1 MWKDYCKGVLN
12 SENSAN
18 ESAEFVEHSI
28 DSKENCLGPEM
39 AMCSVVS
46 LTSLLQ
52 KLPLNK
58 APGPILFLQ
67 STCCMQVNLY
77 TFSSCTV

>member
-1 MWKDYCKGVLN
+1 MVVQIVKIWKHYFKGILN
-12 SENSAN
+12 SENSAS

-28 DSKENCLGPEM
+28 ARKENYLDPEM
-39 AMCSVVS
+39 PMRSFVL

-58 APGPILFLQ
+58 APEPDFIPAEKLL
-67 STCCMQVNLY
+67 S
-77 TFSSCTV
+77 